1 MRRIA
6 LMLWSES
13 ECYFRNILSQ
23 NGFESDCPKTKFQT
37 ITSQSQFE
45 KVTVKKSIWNSGQ
58 LFPIKWFSFPA
69 RSGNMKSNNM

>member
-13 ECYFRNILSQ
+13 EWYFRNIMSQ

-45 KVTVKKSIWNSGQ
+45 KVTVKKSIRNSGQ
-58 LFPIKWFSFPA
+58 LFPIK
-69 RSGNMKSNNM
+69 

>member
-13 ECYFRNILSQ
+13 EWYFRNILSQ

-45 KVTVKKSIWNSGQ
+45 KVNVKKSIRKSGQ
-58 LFPIKWFSFPA
+58 LFPIK
-69 RSGNMKSNNM
+69 